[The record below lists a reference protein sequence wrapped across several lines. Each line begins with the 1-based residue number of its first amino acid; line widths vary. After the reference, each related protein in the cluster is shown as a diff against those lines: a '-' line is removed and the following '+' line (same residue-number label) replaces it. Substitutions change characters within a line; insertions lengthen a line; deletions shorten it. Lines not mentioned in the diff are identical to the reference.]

1 MNQSS
6 SMTRWGVLLAS
17 SVAFV
22 LIGGCAPER
31 PLLNQSL
38 AWTPTHQLNLGVTPN
53 IGTLATVRFETFTDT
68 APNPSLIGENVEQ
81 SKPRLVTTVTP
92 VGQFVSEHLQHLFA
106 QAGYTAGGTNA
117 ERVISG
123 QVHKFFVREH
133 NLYRASIV
141 LTLTA
146 RNRSGAVLWQ
156 GTVWGRNRTFGRSYQ
171 LYNYNQVLSDSVV
184 SVANQLLTNPSV
196 RKALTLH

>member
-1 MNQSS
+1 MQKSS
-6 SMTRWGVLLAS
+6 STARGVVLMAS
-17 SVAFV
+17 SLALA
-22 LIGGCAPER
+22 LISGCAPQR

-38 AWTPTHQLNLGVTPN
+38 VWTPTHQLDLGVTPN

-68 APNPSLIGENVEQ
+68 AANPSLVGENVEQ

>member
-1 MNQSS
+1 MNQTS
-6 SMTRWGVLLAS
+6 SMTRWGALLAS

-81 SKPRLVTTVTP
+81 SKPRLVTTVSS
-92 VGQFVSEHLQHLFA
+92 VGQFVSEHLQSLFA
-106 QAGYTAGGTNA
+106 QAGYSEGGTNA

-141 LTLTA
+141 LTLTV